1 MRLQR
6 RFLSVIVPVIA
17 LALLTLGWLAY
28 DQLRRGAERELSS
41 RMLVFLERIEQ
52 QSLGWVDATE
62 TNVDLFAG
70 AAPIEDYFALDPAAR
85 EDGPASAPVRALFDK
100 MRRTVP
106 QYREIR
112 LLARDGHE
120 ELRVAE
126 PGLVNRSEEERGTP
140 WFDAVGLN
148 WALAIH
154 TSVVRH
160 PDDGEIALMVAKPV
174 RLRAAR
180 ADGAPGPAVLRG
192 YLAVAADLDF
202 LNVEMRRFA
211 RVPGTSM
218 ALLDADGDVLMT
230 SGRESAR
237 AIGRIA
243 SLVPERSSADG
254 PSVAQVE
261 LDGRRNL
268 VAQRRLFDDLR
279 LVGVV
284 SEEALAGDVGAL
296 AARVGIVTLA
306 AIVLASLLFLVL
318 LRSMVLGPI
327 ARLRHS
333 AVAIGQGRLDAPVEV
348 RRGDEIGDLA
358 AAFGEMTGRLADS
371 MRELHRSHAQIER
384 LAYRD
389 GLSGLPNR
397 RAFLDLVERAVADAD
412 RRGGRLAVM
421 FLDLDDFKRL
431 NDSEG
436 HAAGDRLLRE
446 VADRLRACTGMPDD
460 APEGASAPVAE
471 STVDPTADPAANRV
485 ARVGGDE
492 FVVLLGDLDAEPDGA
507 GAMADAV
514 LRALA
519 VPVEFDGR
527 ARSVGTS
534 IGIALYP
541 DDAPDVNDLLTCADT
556 AMYAAKQGGR
566 NAWCRYA
573 PAMRDELDARLALE
587 SDLAA
592 ALAAGGGGLCLHYQP
607 QLSLAT
613 RAPVGLEA
621 LVRWTHPE
629 HGPIGPDRF
638 VPVAEETGLIAVL
651 GDWVLDEACA
661 QWRRW
666 HEAGVAPPRV
676 AVNVSRRQFALGD
689 VALGVAAAR
698 ARHGVPAAAL
708 EIEITESCVMEG
720 ADDVVRTL
728 EAVRATGVHVAMD
741 DFGTGHSSLGALATL
756 PLDALKI
763 DRCFV
768 AGLVPGSANDRIVT
782 AIIDLGAG
790 LGLGVVAE
798 GVETAAE
805 LAAPRGARLRDG
817 AGLSPRPARCP
828 PTRRRR
834 GSATR
839 SAGTRAP
846 PLERGALPSAPAGGA
861 RARRARRPRWTRRR
875 AAEVDEEAA
884 RGRRGPGRRAA
895 QARQR

>member
-1 MRLQR
+1 
-6 RFLSVIVPVIA
+6 
-17 LALLTLGWLAY
+17 
-28 DQLRRGAERELSS
+28 
-41 RMLVFLERIEQ
+41 MLVFLERIEQ

-100 MRRTVP
+100 VRRTVP

-192 YLAVAADLDF
+192 YLAVAAGLDF

-218 ALLDADGDVLMT
+218 ALLDADGGVLMA
-230 SGRESAR
+230 SGVGSAR
-237 AIGRIA
+237 EIGRIA
-243 SLVPERSSADG
+243 ALASARPTNGDA
-254 PSVAQVE
+254 PAVAAIE
-261 LDGRRNL
+261 IDGRRNL
-268 VAQRRLFDDLR
+268 VAQRRLFEDLR

-284 SEEALAGDVGAL
+284 SEEALAGDVAAL

-327 ARLRHS
+327 TRLRHS

-371 MRELHRSHAQIER
+371 MRELRRSHAQIGR

-412 RRGGRLAVM
+412 RRDGRLAVM

-460 APEGASAPVAE
+460 APDGAA
-471 STVDPTADPAANRV
+471 DPTTAPTTDPTANRV

-492 FVVLLGDLDAEPDGA
+492 FVVLLGNLDAERGDA
-507 GAMADAV
+507 GAMAGAV

-527 ARSVGTS
+527 ARTVAAS

-541 DDAPDVNDLLTCADT
+541 DDARDVNGLLTCADT

-566 NAWCRYA
+566 NAWRRYA
-573 PAMRDELDARLALE
+573 RAMRDEIDARLALE

-607 QLSLAT
+607 QVSLAA

-638 VPVAEETGLIAVL
+638 VPVAEETGLVAVL
-651 GDWVLDEACA
+651 GEWVLDEACA

-666 HEAGVAPPRV
+666 HEAGLAPPRV

-782 AIIDLGAG
+782 AIIGLGAG

-805 LAAPRGARLRDG
+805 LEHLEARGCETVQGYHLG
-817 AGLSPRPARCP
+817 RPM
-828 PTRRRR
+828 
-834 GSATR
+834 
-839 SAGTRAP
+839 
-846 PLERGALPSAPAGGA
+846 PAGETTAWLGDALGGDA
-861 RARRARRPRWTRRR
+861 RA
-875 AAEVDEEAA
+875 AA
-884 RGRRGPGRRAA
+884 
-895 QARQR
+895 